1 MSRIQNLG
9 MKRDMQQRVALRRID
24 DGIRQNK
31 VSSAREIIYEK
42 NYAVDTEHVEMLLKA
57 QSLVPTA
64 VNVT

>member
-1 MSRIQNLG
+1 
-9 MKRDMQQRVALRRID
+9 MKRDMQQRVSLRRID
-24 DGIRQNK
+24 DEIRQNK

>member
-1 MSRIQNLG
+1 